1 MLTLGQAARETGLTK
16 SAISKAIKNGRL
28 SAPKGE
34 QGQYQIDPA
43 ELFRVYP
50 VTHQSNGETKQQET
64 QNETS
69 GLQGQI
75 EVLRELLKQVEGERN
90 DLRRRLDEETEE
102 RRAGAIEIR
111 RLTLLLTDQRAKPEP
126 PGTGLWQRLFGR
138 R

>member
-50 VTHQSNGETKQQET
+50 VTHQSNGEMKQQET
-64 QNETS
+64 HNKTS
-69 GLQGQI
+69 GLHGQI

-102 RRAGAIEIR
+102 RRTGAAEIR
-111 RLTLLLTDQRAKPEP
+111 RLALLTDQRTKPEP
-126 PGTGLWQRLFGR
+126 PRTGLWQRLFGR
-138 R
+138 K